1 MQDPSIEINHRCIP
15 KFNYK
20 FFILSTIKK
29 WKEK

>member
-1 MQDPSIEINHRCIP
+1 MQDPSIEINYRCIP

-20 FFILSTIKK
+20 FFIFVYNKK